1 VSNENVATEREPH
14 GQKGRRILLVDDEQA
29 ILFPIARYF
38 NGLGCSVEKAE
49 EPEEAISLLRRRAY
63 DLVILDL
70 RLTRFGSADGLRV
83 LRDLRERGEATSVI
97 ILSAYVSPE
106 VEEEAVRLGANAVL
120 RKPQSLADL
129 AQVALGLMGEKS

>member
-1 VSNENVATEREPH
+1 MPNEQVASEREPR
-14 GQKGRRILLVDDEQA
+14 GPKERRILLVDDEQA

-38 NGLGCSVEKAE
+38 KALGCTVEKAE
-49 EPEEAISLLRRRAY
+49 EPEEAVGLLRTRAY

-70 RLTRFGSADGLRV
+70 RLTRFGNADGLRV
-83 LRDLRERGEATSVI
+83 LQDLRERGESTSVI

-129 AQVALGLMGEKS
+129 AQVALGLMAEKS